1 MQTSQWCQ
9 VQGAEVIGGTFEVID
24 FCVETVDIE
33 QLRCIRSS
41 FSVEIYET
49 AELSGFGGWF
59 DVQFSGS
66 EASPA
71 PSPVTL
77 STAPGSPTHWAQQV
91 FLVSPPQPV
100 ERGDVL
106 AGCVT
111 VRRQKQN
118 HRLLWVQIRFTHSR
132 AMGPEP
138 KLTRTPRGLRRVR
151 TGYAYQPPALGTRG
165 AGRLAPRAPR
175 TVRTG
180 YAYQPRPYRTS
191 CVPWLSP
198 QARARDGRDPARAH
212 AQLPHRVAPRRPGCA
227 ALTKSAHLPSA
238 FKVNT

>member
-33 QLRCIRSS
+33 ELRCIRSS
-41 FSVEIYET
+41 FSVEVYET

-91 FLVSPPQPV
+91 FLVSPPQSV
-100 ERGDVL
+100 ERGDVRAL
-106 AGCVT
+106 VQS
-111 VRRQKQN
+111 VV
-118 HRLLWVQIRFTHSR
+118 LLH
-132 AMGPEP
+132 
-138 KLTRTPRGLRRVR
+138 TP
-151 TGYAYQPPALGTRG
+151 AFWA
-165 AGRLAPRAPR
+165 
-175 TVRTG
+175 
-180 YAYQPRPYRTS
+180 
-191 CVPWLSP
+191 
-198 QARARDGRDPARAH
+198 
-212 AQLPHRVAPRRPGCA
+212 PHRRLVDP
-227 ALTKSAHLPSA
+227 
-238 FKVNT
+238 